1 MNGTQ
6 LKFGHLLPWNNDR
19 KFAIDGIEICCDCG
33 SIETT
38 ILARGIYC
46 RTCRNFRLFHNRFND
61 RFRLTGTVLDFD

>member
-6 LKFGHLLPWNNDR
+6 LKYGHLLPWNNDR

-38 ILARGIYC
+38 ILTRGIYC
-46 RTCRNFRLFHNRFND
+46 RTCRNFRLYHNRLNN